1 MAAQQRVELFSG
13 RVKKVKPSDVS
24 EQRYDF
30 LKLSEAEPDLGV
42 PPTTDSADVR
52 RILLTDKNGKRY
64 WSDTVQIDDN
74 GDLQS
79 TGQIQ
84 ADAFHT
90 ERLEVTDNGLNARF
104 ANEDINL
111 STNGNLQTTGLVKFD
126 SAMGVKIGNP
136 DQPGLTSRAVA
147 MNTATPVSRGMAQMN
162 FILGK
167 LVPKPPPNFPKLKS
181 GADQALSIQ
190 GVQSFRMCD
199 FVQTDNTS
207 SNRNV
212 AGGTTVNLV
221 LRTSSYS
228 TNYIQN
234 CGPGD
239 RGSITLWK
247 NGVASGNKA
256 FTDLLEEDEDET
268 DPNYLIGKDQGTYG
282 DLQIADDKDYAL
294 TASPAIAPLFWQT
307 FDARAVGTV
316 TQGWNEVYIR
326 HNNLFPETNPPT
338 TGTTNVAYWYYD
350 ASNIGLPIFSN
361 ASMTPSNTPTLSHS
375 STIPHYTNATTFT
388 LSFDISNLSG
398 DMYPISNTFITSAGG
413 GAFDAPIPITY
424 ALANITTPLPRNYL
438 ASTSE
443 SLTTTVN
450 VKNGVGRSSA
460 PVVLY
465 AENSYKIIVNN
476 QEVTKAEQNF
486 TPTGG
491 VLFKTGTSNSNTIE
505 ETNIAAAATFG
516 SGSSSAYRIVNP
528 GSGDTPT
535 FSACAAA
542 FNSQSS
548 TLQTYDAVVV
558 GQGNQAVLKHDAT
571 DYSTG
576 FLPQGPDLSGQ
587 AADQYFTFAFA
598 RGAVSKFN
606 INITGTIR
614 GLWVAV
620 PAGIG
625 TNNGQNGW
633 LSMDQPYAG
642 SGIPG
647 TGTGGN
653 GSNGCSI
660 GGVVTLGSNVTQSR
674 TCTFGTLSTSNT
686 ATSEVYIRIKLQAGD
701 VVTAL
706 SLSGATN

>member
-13 RVKKVKPSDVS
+13 RVKKVKPTDVS

-42 PPTTDSADVR
+42 PATTDSSDVKR
-52 RILLTDKNGKRY
+52 VLLTDKNGTRY
-64 WSDTVQIDDN
+64 WSDTVQIDNN
-74 GDLQS
+74 GDFQS
-79 TGQIQ
+79 SGQMQ
-84 ADAFHT
+84 AQAFHT
-90 ERLEVTDNGLNARF
+90 DRLQVTDTGLSARF
-104 ANEDINL
+104 ADEDINL
-111 STNGNLQTTGLVKFD
+111 TTNGDLQTTGLVRFD

-181 GADQALSIQ
+181 GSSQTLSITN
-190 GVQSFRMCD
+190 VATYRMCD
-199 FVQTDNTS
+199 FTQTDNTPGQNKS
-207 SNRNV
+207 V
-212 AGGTTVNLV
+212 AAGTTVSTV
-221 LRTSSYS
+221 RRSSSYA
-228 TNYIQN
+228 TNTIQD

-239 RGSITLWK
+239 RGSITVWK

-256 FTDLLEEDEDET
+256 FTDTLQESDNENSGVYLLGID
-268 DPNYLIGKDQGTYG
+268 NGTFG
-282 DLQIADDKDYAL
+282 DLVISDDQDYAKI
-294 TASPAIAPLFWQT
+294 AVPAISPLFWQT
-307 FDARAVGTV
+307 FDASATGTV
-316 TQGWNEVYIR
+316 TQGWNEVFIR
-326 HNNLFPETNPPT
+326 HNNLFPETVPAT
-338 TGTTNVAYWYYD
+338 TGTTNTAVWYYD
-350 ASNIGLPIFSN
+350 ASTPGNPVFTN
-361 ASMTPSNTPTLSHS
+361 ATFTPVGSPTLSYS
-375 STIPHYTNATTFT
+375 STIPHYSNATTFT
-388 LSFDISNLSG
+388 LAFDIAKLSG
-398 DMYPISNTFITSAGG
+398 DMYPTSDTFITSAAG
-413 GAFDAPIPITY
+413 GAFDAPVPLTY
-424 ALANITTPLPRNYL
+424 ASASITTPLPRNYL
-438 ASTSE
+438 ASTTL

-450 VKNGVGRSSA
+450 VKNGVGLSNS
-460 PVVLY
+460 PVTLT
-465 AENSYKIIVNN
+465 ASNSYG
-476 QEVTKAEQNF
+476 TTTQNF
-486 TPTGG
+486 TPSGG

-516 SGSSSAYRIVNP
+516 SGSASAYRIVNP
-528 GSGDTPT
+528 GSSDTPS
-535 FSACAAA
+535 FSANATA

-558 GQGNQAVLKHDAT
+558 GEGNQAVLKHDDT

-576 FLPQGPDLSGQ
+576 FLPPGPDLSGQ
-587 AADQYFTFAFA
+587 AADQYFTFKFI

-625 TNNGQNGW
+625 TDNGLNGW
-633 LSMDQPYAG
+633 LRMDQPYAG
-642 SGIPG
+642 AGIPG

-653 GSNGCSI
+653 GSNGCSL
-660 GGVVTLGSNVTQSR
+660 GGVVTLGTNVSQSR

-686 ATSEVYIRIKLQAGD
+686 ATNEVYIRIKLQSGD

>member
-13 RVKKVKPSDVS
+13 RVKKVKPSEVS

-42 PPTTDSADVR
+42 PATTDSADVKR
-52 RILLTDKNGKRY
+52 VLLTDKYGKRY
-64 WSDTVQIDDN
+64 WSDTLQIDDN
-74 GDLQS
+74 GDFQA

-84 ADAFHT
+84 AEAFHT
-90 ERLEVTDNGLNARF
+90 ERIQVTDQGIEARF
-104 ANEDINL
+104 YGEDIVL
-111 STNGNLQTTGLVKFD
+111 DTAGDLQTTGLVKFD

-167 LVPKPPPNFPKLKS
+167 LVPKPPPNFPKLKNGNS
-181 GADQALSIQ
+181 QTLTIT
-190 GVQSFRMCD
+190 GVSSYRMCD
-199 FVQTDNTS
+199 FTQSDRTPGQNKS
-207 SNRNV
+207 V
-212 AGGTTVNLV
+212 AGGTIVSVTRRSN
-221 LRTSSYS
+221 TYT
-228 TNYIQN
+228 TNTIQD

-239 RGSITLWK
+239 RGSITVWK
-247 NGVASGNKA
+247 NGLASGNKE
-256 FTDLLEEDEDET
+256 FTDTLQESDNENSAVYLLGVD
-268 DPNYLIGKDQGTYG
+268 NGTYG
-282 DLQIADDKDYAL
+282 DLVITDDQDYARI
-294 TASPAIAPLFWQT
+294 AVPAISPLFWQT
-307 FDARAVGTV
+307 FDAAATGTV
-316 TQGWNEVYIR
+316 LEGWNEVYIR
-326 HNNLFPETNPPT
+326 HNNLFPETVPAT
-338 TGTTNVAYWYYD
+338 TGTTNTAIWYYD
-350 ASNIGLPIFSN
+350 ASTPGNPEFSDVTF
-361 ASMTPSNTPTLSHS
+361 APSGSVTISYS
-375 STIPHYTNATTFT
+375 STIPHYTSATVFT
-388 LSFDISNLSG
+388 LSFSVGKLSG
-398 DMYPISNTFITSAGG
+398 DMYPTSDTFITSGGG
-413 GAFDAPIPITY
+413 GAFNAPVTLTY
-424 ALANITTPLPRNYL
+424 ASAGITTPLPRNYL
-438 ASTSE
+438 SSTTIP
-443 SLTTTVN
+443 LTTTVT
-450 VKNGVGRSSA
+450 VKNGVGRSTD
-460 PVVLY
+460 PVTLT
-465 AENSYKIIVNN
+465 ALNSYGSTQQV
-476 QEVTKAEQNF
+476 F
-486 TPTGG
+486 TPSGG

-528 GSGDTPT
+528 GSGDTPS
-535 FSACAAA
+535 FSANATA

-576 FLPQGPDLSGQ
+576 FLPQGPNLSGQ
-587 AADQYFTFAFA
+587 DADQYFTFAFA

-625 TNNGQNGW
+625 TDNGLNGW
-633 LSMDQPYAG
+633 LRMDQPYAG
-642 SGIPG
+642 SGVPG

-660 GGVVTLGSNVTQSR
+660 GGVVTLGSSVTQSR

>member
-13 RVKKVKPSDVS
+13 RVKKVKPDKVS

-42 PPTTDSADVR
+42 PETTDSADVKR
-52 RILLTDKNGKRY
+52 VLLTDKNGKRY
-64 WSDTVQIDDN
+64 WSDTVQIDEN
-74 GDLQS
+74 GDFQTS
-79 TGQIQ
+79 GQVQ

-90 ERLEVTDNGLNARF
+90 DRLEVTDNGLNARF
-104 ANEDINL
+104 TGEDINL
-111 STNGNLQTTGLVKFD
+111 TTNGNLQTTGLVKFNT
-126 SAMGVKIGNP
+126 AMGVKIGNP
-136 DQPGLTSRAVA
+136 DQGALVSRAVA

-167 LVPKPPPNFPKLKS
+167 LVPKPPPNFPKLKNGTS
-181 GADQALSIQ
+181 QTLTIQ
-190 GVQSFRMCD
+190 GVATYRMCD
-199 FVQTDNTS
+199 FTQTDNTS

-212 AGGTTVNLV
+212 AAGSTVTLV
-221 LRTSSYS
+221 LRTSNYA
-228 TNYIQN
+228 TNYIQD

-239 RGSITLWK
+239 RGSITVWK

-256 FTDLLEEDEDET
+256 FTDTLQEDEDDT
-268 DPNYLIGKDQGTYG
+268 DPTYLLGVDNGTYG
-282 DLQIADDKDYAL
+282 DLQIADDQDYARI
-294 TASPAIAPLFWQT
+294 AIPAISPLFWQT
-307 FDARAVGTV
+307 FDARAIGTV

-326 HNNLFPETNPPT
+326 HNNLFPETNPAT

-350 ASNIGLPIFSN
+350 ASTPGNPVFSN
-361 ASMTPSNTPTLSHS
+361 VTITPSGSPTLTYS

-388 LSFDISNLSG
+388 LGFDIAKLSG
-398 DMYPISNTFITSAGG
+398 DMYPTNNTFITSAGG
-413 GAFDAPIPITY
+413 GAFDAPIPLTY
-424 ALANITTPLPRNYL
+424 SSAGITTPLPRNYL
-438 ASTSE
+438 DSTTLP
-443 SLTTTVN
+443 LTTTVS
-450 VKNGVGRSSA
+450 VKNGVGRSNA
-460 PVVLY
+460 PVTLT
-465 AENSYKIIVNN
+465 AANSYG
-476 QEVTKAEQNF
+476 TATQNF

-491 VLFKTGTSNSNTIE
+491 VLFKTGTSNTNTID

-516 SGSSSAYRIVNP
+516 SGSASAYRIVNP
-528 GSGDTPT
+528 GSGNTPAFT
-535 FSACAAA
+535 ANAAA
-542 FNSQSS
+542 FNPQSS

-558 GQGNQAVLKHDAT
+558 GDGNQAVLKHDAT

-576 FLPQGPDLSGQ
+576 FLPPGPNLSIGRSG
-587 AADQYFTFAFA
+587 AQYFTMKFI

-606 INITGTIR
+606 ININGTIR

-620 PAGIG
+620 PGVGIG
-625 TNNGQNGW
+625 TDNGANGW
-633 LSMDQPYAG
+633 LDMSLPYAG
-642 SGIPG
+642 SGVPG

-660 GGVVTLGSNVTQSR
+660 GGTITLGSSVDQSK

-686 ATSEVYIRIKLQAGD
+686 ATSEVYIRVRLESGD

>member
-13 RVKKVKPSDVS
+13 RVKKVKPTNVS

-42 PPTTDSADVR
+42 PATTDSADVKR
-52 RILLTDKNGKRY
+52 VLLTDKNGKRY
-64 WSDTVQIDDN
+64 WSDTLQIDDN
-74 GDLQS
+74 GDFQS
-79 TGQIQ
+79 TGEIQ
-84 ADAFHT
+84 AEAFAT
-90 ERLEVTDNGLNARF
+90 ERLEITDTGITARF
-104 ANEDINL
+104 FGEDINL
-111 STNGNLQTTGLVKFD
+111 DTDGNLQSTGLVKFN
-126 SAMGVKIGNP
+126 SAMGVSIGLP

-167 LVPKPPPNFPKLKS
+167 LVPKPPPNFPKLKNGS
-181 GADQALSIQ
+181 SQTLVIQNLSTY
-190 GVQSFRMCD
+190 RMCA
-199 FVQTDNTS
+199 FTQTDSTPGQNKS
-207 SNRNV
+207 V
-212 AGGTTVNLV
+212 AGGTVVDNV
-221 LRTSSYS
+221 RRTNSYT
-228 TNYIQN
+228 TNYIEN

-239 RGSITLWK
+239 RGSITIWK
-247 NGVASGNKA
+247 NGTASGNKA
-256 FTDLLEEDEDET
+256 FTDTLQEDEDET
-268 DPNYLIGKDQGTYG
+268 DPTYLLGVDNGLYG
-282 DLQIADDKDYAL
+282 DLRIADDQDYAKI
-294 TASPAIAPLFWQT
+294 AVPAISPLFWQT
-307 FDARAVGTV
+307 FDARGEGTV

-326 HNNLFPETNPPT
+326 HNNLFPETNPAT
-338 TGTTNVAYWYYD
+338 TGTTNTAVWYYD
-350 ASNIGLPIFSN
+350 ASTPGDPVFSN
-361 ASMTPSNTPTLSHS
+361 VSFTPAVTPTLTYS
-375 STIPHYTNATTFT
+375 STIPHYANTTTFT
-388 LSFDISNLSG
+388 LAFDIAKLSG
-398 DMYPISNTFITSAGG
+398 DMYPTSNTFITSSAG
-413 GAFDAPIPITY
+413 GAFDAPVTLTY
-424 ALANITTPLPRNYL
+424 ASAGISTPLPRNYL
-438 ASTSE
+438 ASTTL
-443 SLTTTVN
+443 SLSTTVN
-450 VKNGVGRSSA
+450 IKNGVGRSTD
-460 PVVLY
+460 PVTLT
-465 AENSYKIIVNN
+465 ALNSYGS
-476 QEVTKAEQNF
+476 TAQNF

-505 ETNIAAAATFG
+505 ETNIVAAATFG

-528 GSGDTPT
+528 GSTDTPS
-535 FSACAAA
+535 FSASAAA

-558 GQGNQAVLKHDAT
+558 GEGNQAVLKHDNT
-571 DYSTG
+571 NYSTG
-576 FLPQGPDLSGQ
+576 FLPPGPDLSGQ

-625 TNNGQNGW
+625 TDNGLNGW
-633 LSMDQPYAG
+633 LRMDQPYAG

-660 GGVVTLGSNVTQSR
+660 GGVVTLGSNVAQSR

-686 ATSEVYIRIKLQAGD
+686 ATSEVYIRIKLQTGD